1 MKKVV
6 TLILAVAL
14 LCTGFASAM
23 AADFAGNDLIPV
35 VDGVGQVMAGSA
47 TTAGWSYLYMSAA
60 AQVVN
65 KYNPDI
71 NITAQI
77 TTGGGENLMRI
88 AAYDMSM
95 GVAQATY
102 INDWYNG
109 NEEQGVAPNPH
120 LRTLYAG
127 PFSIFTPIVR
137 TNSPYQT
144 LADLKGQKI
153 SVDSKGGS
161 SQYMNQIIFN
171 ALGMGGDFFNQ
182 QYLTCAESKDG
193 MITGTIEGYI
203 GSCADPHA
211 ATSEIFNMVGGCRVL
226 KLSQEEIDTVV
237 AANPAIKACVRPA
250 GTYKGIDED
259 QNTFGACYQII
270 CTEDFPEEYAYEI
283 AKTLYEHYDEWCDTF
298 SGAIG
303 STGEQTINTA
313 VAPLHDGVARYFK
326 EIGMMD

>member
-1 MKKVV
+1 MKKIISMLVV
-6 TLILAVAL
+6 VL
-14 LCTGFASAM
+14 LCMTCFVSAATAEFTGSK
-23 AADFAGNDLIPV
+23 LIPV
-35 VDGVGQVMAGSA
+35 VDGVGQIMAGSA

-60 AQVVN
+60 ATVIN
-65 KYNPDI
+65 KYNPEM

-88 AAYDMSM
+88 AARDMSM

-102 INDWYNG
+102 ITDWYYG
-109 NEEQGVAPNPH
+109 NEEQKVAANPH

-137 TNSPYQT
+137 KNSPYQT

-171 ALGMGGDFFNQ
+171 ALGMGGDFFKQ
-182 QYLTCAESKDG
+182 QYLTCAESKDA

-211 ATSEIFNMVGGCRVL
+211 ATSEIFNMNGGCRVL
-226 KLSQEEIDTVV
+226 ELTQEDIDKVC
-237 AANPAIKACVRPA
+237 AASPAIKPCVRPA

-259 QNTFGACYQII
+259 QHTFGAAYMII
-270 CTEDFPEEYAYEI
+270 CTDDFPEEYAYKI
-283 AKTLYEHYDEWCDTF
+283 AKTLHEHYDEWCDTF
-298 SGAIG
+298 SGATG
-303 STGEQTINTA
+303 STAEQTIVTA
-313 VAPLHDGVARYFK
+313 VAPLHDGVARYFR
-326 EIGMMD
+326 EAGLME